1 MTGAMKNPKT
11 AVTIEDF
18 DKIDIRVGR
27 IMEIEDFP
35 EALKP
40 LYRLTID
47 FGPLGMKRSGA
58 GLRPFYSK
66 EELVGRLVV
75 AVVNFPPRQIAN
87 FQSECLILGAITEHD
102 EVVLLHPGK
111 AVDLGAHIA

>member
-1 MTGAMKNPKT
+1 LKT
-11 AVTIEDF
+11 LKPLKKPVTIEDF

-27 IMEIEDFP
+27 VTEVEDFP
-35 EALKP
+35 EARKP

-47 FGPLGMKRSGA
+47 FGPLGIKRTGA
-58 GLRPFYSK
+58 GLRPFYTRD
-66 EELVGRLVV
+66 ELVGRHIV

-87 FQSECLILGAITEHD
+87 FQSECLVLGAITEKK

-111 AVDLGAHIA
+111 NADLGAHIA

>member
-1 MTGAMKNPKT
+1 MKPPKKP
-11 AVTIEDF
+11 VTIEDF

-27 IMEIEDFP
+27 VTEVKDFP
-35 EALKP
+35 EAQKP

-47 FGPLGMKRSGA
+47 FGPLGVKRTGA
-58 GLRPFYSK
+58 GLRPFYAK
-66 EELVGRLVV
+66 DELVGRYVV

-87 FQSECLILGAITEHD
+87 FQSECLVLGAITEED

-111 AVDLGAHIA
+111 EVDLGAHIA